1 MEHLI
6 DYGAPKRTR
15 STAVPIDVLEILPV
29 DAVMALLSAA
39 ILSNPRVLP
48 ARG

>member
-1 MEHLI
+1 M
-6 DYGAPKRTR
+6 K
-15 STAVPIDVLEILPV
+15 EILPV